1 MREVAAAT
9 REAGGGGHGAGRG
22 AVHAWRVLDLCSC
35 FLEFQLQ
42 IFNVSPAG
50 APTELCRGIS
60 FDEKVDIGQ
69 LRRYNI

>member
-22 AVHAWRVLDLCSC
+22 DVHAWRVLDLCSC

-42 IFNVSPAG
+42 IFNVSPALE
-50 APTELCRGIS
+50 P
-60 FDEKVDIGQ
+60 
-69 LRRYNI
+69 LRIMAQVFSTSWY